1 MGVFTVAHLRSVFG
15 NTARPHL
22 DVARSFATHATTLF
36 ISKLYALRRFCKD
49 RRVILDGDAHGV
61 ATVNTVG
68 SEV

>member
-1 MGVFTVAHLRSVFG
+1 M
-15 NTARPHL
+15 L